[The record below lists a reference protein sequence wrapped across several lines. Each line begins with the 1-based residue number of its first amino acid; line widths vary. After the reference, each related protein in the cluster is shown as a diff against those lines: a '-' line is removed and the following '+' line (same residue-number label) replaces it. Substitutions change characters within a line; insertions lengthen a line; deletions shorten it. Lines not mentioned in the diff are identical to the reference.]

1 MAGVVGGWG
10 AVRAAGA
17 REKTP
22 RRFGKYASGRLVC
35 NRARRRG
42 EAAAAVRWGGL
53 RREQLP
59 GALLVAI
66 FAGMPLGA
74 AFREDRF
81 GRKARHARR
90 RERRLSSP
98 AA

>member
-17 REKTP
+17 LDKTP
-22 RRFGKYASGRLVC
+22 RRLGKDASGRLVR
-35 NRARRRG
+35 NRARRRV
-42 EAAAAVRWGGL
+42 EAAAALRWGGM
-53 RREQLP
+53 RREQVP

-90 RERRLSSP
+90 CERRLSSP

>member
-1 MAGVVGGWG
+1 MG
-10 AVRAAGA
+10 
-17 REKTP
+17 
-22 RRFGKYASGRLVC
+22 SC
-35 NRARRRG
+35 SRRRG
-42 EAAAAVRWGGL
+42 TREDPAAAWQICFRPLGLQPRAETWWGGL

-59 GALLVAI
+59 GALLVGI